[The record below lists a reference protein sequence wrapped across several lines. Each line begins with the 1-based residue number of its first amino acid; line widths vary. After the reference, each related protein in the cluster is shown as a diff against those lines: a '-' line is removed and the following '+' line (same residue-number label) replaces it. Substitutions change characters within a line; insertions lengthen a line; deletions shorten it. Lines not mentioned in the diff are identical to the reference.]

1 VQADHMAGRA
11 LQGALSSGGL
21 RFWPLERLNSYL
33 DASGLRLVAQ
43 WRYRVVV
50 FSLLLPRLTR
60 SWPPDL
66 A

>member
-1 VQADHMAGRA
+1 MAGRA

-21 RFWPLERLNSYL
+21 RFWPLERLNRYL

-60 SWPPDL
+60 FWPPDL